1 MSQIYKVVYNKDNEA
16 KIIYVFASFLSKIG
30 DDINNL
36 NELFESNKD
45 DERFT
50 AIFTKDEL
58 DEIKEESIMVKFV
71 DDMIHI
77 DDTIETIK
85 KKFIVKTGN
94 AHRSCNR

>member
-30 DDINNL
+30 DKIIDL

-45 DERFT
+45 DQRFAT
-50 AIFTKDEL
+50 IFTQDEL
-58 DEIKEESIMVKFV
+58 EEIKEESIMVKFV
-71 DDMIHI
+71 DDMLYI

-85 KKFIVKTGN
+85 KKILIAIAN
-94 AHRSCNR
+94 EH